1 MNNEKLLK
9 VAEKYVCK
17 KCDYITSKLS
27 SWNKHL
33 QTIKHNNNML
43 TNKKL
48 LRCECGK
55 IFKYSSGLS
64 SHKKQCNTKKL
75 QTINKNA
82 NFMLTN
88 ANLEKCPFLCG
99 CGKSYKH
106 KSSFS
111 RHNQICKYYNSNK
124 ENTNIKNYHTDITK
138 IIIKVLEKND
148 ELLEKITEI
157 AKEPKIINNT
167 NNTQFNIMNYLNN
180 ECKDAMNL
188 TDFINELP
196 FSLNDLEIMGTK
208 GYQQSMEDTFI
219 KQLRD
224 MEKIKRPI
232 HCSDRKRKSFYIKDD
247 NIWER
252 DEDNSKI
259 VNGLKKISLKHLGIL
274 STWTNYNK
282 NWSYNERKQDFFNKS
297 VQEVAKYN
305 DYKQINKI
313 ISKLTGFTI
322 K

>member
-1 MNNEKLLK
+1 MNNKK
-9 VAEKYVCK
+9 TKKTNKFYTCIICDFNTYKKY
-17 KCDYITSKLS
+17 DYE
-27 SWNKHL
+27 KHL
-33 QTIKHNNNML
+33 QTKKHNNNL
-43 TNKKL
+43 LNNKKTKK
-48 LRCECGK
+48 CVCGK
-55 IFKYSSGLS
+55 SYKYSSGLS
-64 SHKKQCNTKKL
+64 SHKNNCIIQKKY
-75 QTINKNA
+75 TIGNYA

-88 ANLEKCPFLCG
+88 ANLEKCPFLCD

-111 RHNQICKYYNSNK
+111 RHNQICKYYNGNK
-124 ENTNIKNYHTDITK
+124 ENINIQHHNNEQITSM
-138 IIIKVLEKND
+138 IMKVLEKNT
-148 ELLEKITEI
+148 EILEEVKEI
-157 AKEPKIINNT
+157 AKEPKIVN

-196 FSLNDLEIMGTK
+196 FSLDDLEIMGTK
-208 GYQQSMEDTFI
+208 GYQQSMEQTFI

-224 MEKIKRPI
+224 MEKTKRPI

-247 NIWER
+247 NIWEK

-259 VNGLKKISLKHLGIL
+259 VNGLKKISQKHLGIL

-282 NWSYNERKQDFFNKS
+282 NWSHNERKQDFFNKS